1 MKTVEL
7 KASLR
12 ENIGKSEAK
21 KQRKKGRVPGV
32 MYGGEKEFHVTVDYK
47 ELEKIVFTPDR
58 YFVTLNIDDNKYRT
72 IIQDRQF
79 HPVTDHI
86 IHADF
91 MEFTG
96 KEPITMSIPVR
107 THGVAPGVTKG
118 GNLFSKM
125 RYVDIKALPDD
136 IPETIDVDIS
146 QLEINDAIHI
156 SDLPTEK
163 VEYLAAPESTIVA
176 VVAFKETTL
185 DEEEEEE
192 EEGEEGEGEE
202 EGEEK
207 EENAGGEE

>member
-58 YFVTLNIDDNKYRT
+58 YFVTLNIDGNKYRT

-107 THGVAPGVTKG
+107 TQGVAPGVMKG
-118 GNLFSKM
+118 GNLFTKM
-125 RYVDIKALPDD
+125 RYIDIKALPDD
-136 IPETIDVDIS
+136 MPEKVDIDIS
-146 QLEINDAIHI
+146 QLQINDAIHI
-156 SDLPTEK
+156 SDLPAEK
-163 VEYLAAPESTIVA
+163 IEYLAAPESTIVA
-176 VVAFKETTL
+176 VVAVKETAL
-185 DEEEEEE
+185 DEEEEE
-192 EEGEEGEGEE
+192 EEGEESEE
-202 EGEEK
+202 SEEK
-207 EENAGGEE
+207 EEATEENAGGEE